1 MDVKNLKISLIGC
14 VPIAFILLFM
24 RNTSPEERVE
34 FNRHKQNL
42 SYIEFRDKLY
52 RCLTKLFTNSTDY
65 EFIKFNL
72 KINNRYLYQ
81 CLQNAT
87 NG

>member
-1 MDVKNLKISLIGC
+1 MDVKNLKISLIGY

-42 SYIEFRDKLY
+42 SDRITSNF
-52 RCLTKLFTNSTDY
+52 
-65 EFIKFNL
+65 
-72 KINNRYLYQ
+72 
-81 CLQNAT
+81 AT
-87 NG
+87 NYTDV

>member
-42 SYIEFRDKLY
+42 
-52 RCLTKLFTNSTDY
+52 
-65 EFIKFNL
+65 FNR
-72 KINNRYLYQ
+72 ITWNF
-81 CLQNAT
+81 AT
-87 NG
+87 NYTMSNKTIYELNWLRIYKI

>member
-42 SYIEFRDKLY
+42 SDKI
-52 RCLTKLFTNSTDY
+52 TSNF
-65 EFIKFNL
+65 
-72 KINNRYLYQ
+72 
-81 CLQNAT
+81 AT
-87 NG
+87 NYTDV